1 MQAVV
6 IKGTF
11 KNKKLQK
18 ITLLILENLKTIE
31 LTRESHPKTIAKVEE
46 LAKRKKP
53 EEDIIVSKTD
63 KIEVNLVQSEEIKR
77 IKENFLKPKQHSK
90 ASFLETNHIV

>member
-11 KNKKLQK
+11 KNKQLQK

-53 EEDIIVSKTD
+53 EEDIIINKTD
-63 KIEVNLVQSEEIKR
+63 KIEVNLIQSEDIRK
-77 IKENFLKPKQHSK
+77 IKEKFLKPQQQNKVG
-90 ASFLETNHIV
+90 FIETKHVV

>member
-31 LTRESHPKTIAKVEE
+31 LTRENHLKTITKVEE
-46 LAKRKKP
+46 IAKRKKP
-53 EEDIIVSKTD
+53 EEDIVISKTD
-63 KIEVNLVQSEEIKR
+63 KIEVNLVQNEEIRK
-77 IKENFLKPKQHSK
+77 IKESFLKPQKQNK
-90 ASFLETNHIV
+90 VGFVETKHIV

>member
-11 KNKKLQK
+11 KNKQLQK

-46 LAKRKKP
+46 IAKRKKP
-53 EEDIIVSKTD
+53 KEDIVISKTD
-63 KIEVNLVQSEEIKR
+63 KIEVNLVQSEEIKK
-77 IKENFLKPKQHSK
+77 IKENFLKPKQYNK
-90 ASFLETNHIV
+90 AGFIETKHVV